1 MTKSLEENRDRK
13 QKSQPTR
20 SKSGTKYT
28 ACSLDSVFLQKE
40 KEDGHGIVVAV
51 RIDDCTFCRN
61 IVAVIGDLR
70 QKKKKF
76 FSDCNYSPCG
86 MLRRC
91 LMCRL
96 KGEKFVNKCFNH
108 SSAMFLRLNMSLPMG
123 GPTVSVTLYPLSLIR
138 LTMSPWW
145 RVLMSTWFT
154 ARIRSPT
161 CSPPQR
167 SAGEPGNVFVFQLVA
182 TARESAALN

>member
-51 RIDDCTFCRN
+51 RIDDYTFCRN

-76 FSDCNYSPCG
+76 
-86 MLRRC
+86 L
-91 LMCRL
+91 
-96 KGEKFVNKCFNH
+96 
-108 SSAMFLRLNMSLPMG
+108 A
-123 GPTVSVTLYPLSLIR
+123 TVTTHPVG
-138 LTMSPWW
+138 
-145 RVLMSTWFT
+145 
-154 ARIRSPT
+154 
-161 CSPPQR
+161 C
-167 SAGEPGNVFVFQLVA
+167 
-182 TARESAALN
+182 